1 MQAHI
6 VEADVAKRIA
16 AQYPDSVLIFNP
28 SYVLSKDQAIFA
40 AILAKKAFESGQNIA
55 NKLAIEF
62 LVRLSGQKK
71 IQKALQYGPR
81 DITDIAGIVIVDD
94 GVDREGIRDVP
105 FHVDMEIICR
115 KYGVSPLTAKK
126 EIYEKMAMVDV

>member
-16 AQYPDSVLIFNP
+16 EQYPDSVLIFNP
-28 SYVLSKDQAIFA
+28 SYVLSKDHALFA
-40 AILAKKAFESGQNIA
+40 AILAKKVMASGQNIA

-81 DITDIAGIVIVDD
+81 DIGGVAGIVILDD
-94 GVDREGIRDVP
+94 AVSPDGIINIP
-105 FHVDMEIICR
+105 FHPDIGMICR
-115 KYGVSPLTAKK
+115 KYAVSPHTAKE